1 MSRNTE
7 ANLVKLATEYRGEVV
22 KRDNAETYRLHLRQK
37 LTDMMVAMDLDR
49 FETPSG
55 QTLIMMYAQGTPE
68 DQPKVPWYVL
78 VKEPD

>member
-37 LTDMMVAMDLDR
+37 LTDMMVAMDLER

-55 QTLIMMYAQGTPE
+55 QILIMMYAQGTPE
-68 DQPKVPWYVL
+68 DQPKVPRYVL